1 MHFKH
6 RRVEGDRARRT
17 VVPPRNNGPA
27 LRPTRPPLALAGSQR
42 DRERLRSIEAALAD
56 AREPGAASELV
67 VGWGRRP
74 KALVI
79 WLSGTLDRGTRTVL
93 DTELDARALGAMSLV
108 VDLTGLEFID
118 ASGLD
123 TLARIHSRATER
135 GDRLSFRHGQHLA
148 QRPLGLIRAAQLRSD
163 TASRRARPGNQDSYL
178 ALALACAD
186 VGHPGLGDRPR
197 AA

>member
-6 RRVEGDRARRT
+6 RRVEGHRARRT
-17 VVPPRNNGPA
+17 VVPPRNSGTAP
-27 LRPTRPPLALAGSQR
+27 RSTRAPLALAGPQP
-42 DRERLRSIEAALAD
+42 DREHLRSIEAALAD
-56 AREPGAASELV
+56 GRESGAATELV
-67 VGWGRRP
+67 VGWGRRR

-79 WLSGTLDRGTRTVL
+79 WLSGTLDRGTRTV
-93 DTELDARALGAMSLV
+93 LDARALGAMSLV

-123 TLARIHSRATER
+123 ALARIHSRATER
-135 GDRLSFRHGQHLA
+135 GDRLSFRHGQHVA
-148 QRPLGLIRAAQLRSD
+148 QRPLGLIRAAQLRSE
-163 TASRRARPGNQDSYL
+163 TAPLRARLGNQDSYL

-186 VGHPGLGDRPR
+186 VDHPGLGDRPR